1 MASNQKFLLIP
12 IGTRFHQEV
21 IVETTKI
28 GTGIYSISYAW
39 FWFLVTRFAGAER
52 SFRDRLIGRSCRFVC
67 ISPKRKCVGAHW
79 GDAQTSGEFFIGQW
93 RDYPCD
99 DTNKDIYI
107 GQSQHSYVCST
118 PYEPSGTKTYPN
130 DYNCPSGW
138 IPHKDSCYLWTG
150 QKGSYQTALT
160 TCQGY
165 KNSLPELKE
174 KHVGLPIVFNSYQN
188 AMLFA
193 LFGSG
198 NLEYCIS

>member
-1 MASNQKFLLIP
+1 MRGRN
-12 IGTRFHQEV
+12 
-21 IVETTKI
+21 
-28 GTGIYSISYAW
+28 
-39 FWFLVTRFAGAER
+39 
-52 SFRDRLIGRSCRFVC
+52 GRSEIVSYTDHVTCRFVC

-165 KNSLPELKE
+165 KNSLPELNE

-198 NLEYCIS
+198 NLEN